1 MRQDAMDM
9 TNIEDRACPPGS
21 QSTPTEQAT
30 PASLRSEAAYSTLSN
45 TSLATRCLLEL
56 SNYQRGEPCDE
67 TYGLELVRRA
77 TLQGDPEAWV
87 WVQDCFREL
96 VRGWLRHHPSRE
108 VARSFESEKTYVALT
123 FERFRQVTTSTQ
135 KGAYSTLATALQ
147 YLRTSLHGI
156 ILDTLRAY
164 AWSKVVS
171 VPEAGESGELYGE
184 AQAASLNVW
193 ARIQS
198 MLPNRR
204 EQRLAFLLYHC
215 GLGPKEIVR
224 CCPQEWSDVREV
236 ARLRR
241 IILGRLL
248 GHFPPASNL
257 L

>member
-9 TNIEDRACPPGS
+9 TNMEDRACPPGS

-45 TSLATRCLLEL
+45 TSLATLCLLEL

-108 VARSFESEKTYVALT
+108 VARSFKSEKTYVALA
-123 FERFRQVTTSTQ
+123 FERFWQ
-135 KGAYSTLATALQ
+135 ATAQQRVVFDTFEGALA
-147 YLRTSLHGI
+147 YLRASLHGA

-164 AWSKVVS
+164 SQPRE
-171 VPEAGESGELYGE
+171 VPLPSPGELGEPQVE
-184 AQAASLNVW
+184 AQIASLDVW
-193 ARIQS
+193 EFLRT
-198 MLPNRR
+198 MLPYRR

-215 GLGPKEIVR
+215 GLNPKEIVR
-224 CCPQEWSDVREV
+224 CCPQKWSDVHEV